1 MLKSNL
7 LFNDDFKRLAKEQG
21 FRKCGMRYLRI
32 VNDVCQSVSLKRI
45 YGFDCDL
52 EFGVRPL
59 CENNFWPPEHTFVLF
74 SMDFTLRDLT
84 TVNLKKYSKY
94 KTYSGD
100 DESIRKSGEYLYVGL
115 KEIVMPFF
123 ESTLNTAK
131 IIGGFTV
138 LYKKTLD
145 LWQLSESTYKQRLDW
160 NVVGKSWMPYVALK
174 RHNYDFA
181 KYLLDREAEHP
192 EMREEYYAEYMH
204 LRDLLYAK
212 EYDKL
217 DEIIEE
223 NERVNLRRAQILF
236 KTKNPV
242 VPIITE

>member
-7 LFNDDFKRLAKEQG
+7 LFNDDFKRLAKEHG
-21 FRKCGMRYLRI
+21 FRKFGMRYLRI

-59 CENNFWPPEHTFVLF
+59 CENHLCGPEHTFALF
-74 SMDFTLRDLT
+74 SLDFTLRELT
-84 TVNLKKYSKY
+84 TGNLERYSKY
-94 KTYSGD
+94 RTYSGD
-100 DESIRKSGEYLYVGL
+100 AESIRNSGEYLYVGL

-138 LYKKTLD
+138 LCKKALD
-145 LWQLSESTYKQRLDW
+145 LRHPSESNYKLWLNWD
-160 NVVGKSWMPYVALK
+160 VVGKSWMPYVALK

-181 KYLLDREAEHP
+181 KYLLDRKAEHP

-204 LRDLLYAK
+204 LRDLLYSK

-217 DEIIEE
+217 DEIIAE
-223 NERVNLRRAQILF
+223 NERVNLRRAQLLF
-236 KTKNPV
+236 KTKKPV
-242 VPIITE
+242 VPIIT

>member
-7 LFNDDFKRLAKEQG
+7 LFNDDFKKLAKEQG

-52 EFGVRPL
+52 EFGVCPL
-59 CENNFWPPEHTFVLF
+59 CENNFCPPEHTFVLF

-84 TVNLKKYSKY
+84 TGNLKKYSKY

-181 KYLLDREAEHP
+181 KYLLDLNATWTD
-192 EMREEYYAEYMH
+192 MREEYYAEYMH

-242 VPIITE
+242 VPIIIE